1 MAGYNK
7 GGGVL
12 EYEIEISS
20 KIKRPYVVIH
30 TNEITDEIQNLIKIL
45 KNESRH
51 VLTLKDGEKFSVLP
65 LNDIYMVRVE
75 EKEVMVYCEDKK
87 YISKKRLYELEESL
101 GNDFLRISKSTI
113 INLNHIKNVVP
124 SFKGV
129 MYLNMKNGSSGIIS
143 RKYLPEFKRRLGL

>member
-1 MAGYNK
+1 M
-7 GGGVL
+7 
-12 EYEIEISS
+12 
-20 KIKRPYVVIH
+20 VIH
-30 TNEITDEIQNLIKIL
+30 TDEITDEIQSLIKIL

-51 VLTLKDGEKFSVLP
+51 VLTLKDGDKFSVLS
-65 LNDIYMVRVE
+65 LNDIYIACVE
-75 EKEVMVYCEDKK
+75 EKDVVVYCKDKK

-113 INLNHIKNVVP
+113 INLNHVKNVVP

>member
-1 MAGYNK
+1 M
-7 GGGVL
+7 

-20 KIKRPYVVIH
+20 KIKSPYVVIH

-45 KNESRH
+45 KSEPRN
-51 VLTLKDGEKFSVLP
+51 VLTLKDGDRFSVIS
-65 LNDIYMVRVE
+65 LNDIYMVCVE
-75 EKEVMVYCEDKK
+75 EKDVVVYCEAKK
-87 YISKKRLYELEESL
+87 YISNKRLYELEELL

-113 INLNHIKNVVP
+113 INLNHVKNVVP